1 MKKIADGLWHLIEV
15 ISRFCLKI
23 LFTLLHKDLTEDI
36 VEGFL
41 QFVRFGLVGV
51 SNTIVS
57 YGLYVICLLILQKNG
72 LFPKS
77 DYLVSQIVSFVIGV
91 LWAFYWNDKYVFTLK
106 QGEQRSLWKS
116 LIKTYISY
124 SFTGLFLNSILLVL
138 WIQICHIPDIIAPL
152 FNLIVSV
159 PINFVVNKLWAFKK
173 TA

>member
-23 LFTLLHKDLTEDI
+23 LFALLHKDLTEDI

-91 LWAFYWNDKYVFTLK
+91 LWAFYGNDKYVFTLK

-138 WIQICHIPDIIAPL
+138 WVQICHIPDIIAPL

-159 PINFVVNKLWAFKK
+159 PINFIVNKLWAFKK
-173 TA
+173 TV

>member
-23 LFTLLHKDLTEDI
+23 LFALLHKDLTEDI

-138 WIQICHIPDIIAPL
+138 WVQICHIPDIIAPL